1 MFEKIK
7 GILWRLFGRKTI
19 VPDIEIAAQDQF
31 GRDYEQAQDI
41 NFTAVFAN
49 KLASLIVTESLV
61 TADGKNPRAEFIDG
75 CISDVWDQAK
85 KITARA
91 LGTGGVVLIPYAAG
105 GKIFTDIVPQDRFY
119 INDVCGRNIR
129 AASVLAD
136 VIVRD
141 GKRYARYT
149 DYMLENGVYII
160 RNRAECEGKRIPLE
174 FIQEWKQMQ
183 EEIRIAN
190 VDKMLFA
197 HLKCPVDNRRAHDF
211 YGVPITYG
219 CGKIIADIRECMEQI
234 RDEFAQKQV
243 RVFADEALFGN
254 SEAIEGTL
262 FKRFMVGGSLENGP
276 FLEVF
281 DPAIR
286 ESSYYTRLTHLFEL
300 LEKAVGVSRGILT
313 EQVTQ
318 GATATEI
325 KRASYDTFALV
336 ENMRKNWEKAA
347 QELAYAYNVLAEFY
361 GITPPGDFTIRWDWS
376 YALIESS
383 TESWQEL
390 VTGVQLGI
398 IRKEELRQFIRP
410 NESIAEA
417 KKAIREINK
426 QDMEAAAQNPASA
439 KTGKT
444 QEAESEKNTA
454 GITEVT
460 AMGGLK

>member
-1 MFEKIK
+1 ME
-7 GILWRLFGRKTI
+7 
-19 VPDIEIAAQDQF
+19 
-31 GRDYEQAQDI
+31 
-41 NFTAVFAN
+41 AN
-49 KLASLIVTESLV
+49 A
-61 TADGKNPRAEFIDG
+61 
-75 CISDVWDQAK
+75 
-85 KITARA
+85 
-91 LGTGGVVLIPYAAG
+91 
-105 GKIFTDIVPQDRFY
+105 
-119 INDVCGRNIR
+119 GRNPHCQCGQN
-129 AASVLAD
+129 AV
-136 VIVRD
+136 
-141 GKRYARYT
+141 
-149 DYMLENGVYII
+149 
-160 RNRAECEGKRIPLE
+160 
-174 FIQEWKQMQ
+174 
-183 EEIRIAN
+183 
-190 VDKMLFA
+190 A

-325 KRASYDTFALV
+325 KRAAYDTFALV
-336 ENMRKNWEKAA
+336 ENMRKNWERAA

-417 KKAIREINK
+417 KRRY
-426 QDMEAAAQNPASA
+426 
-439 KTGKT
+439 GK
-444 QEAESEKNTA
+444 
-454 GITEVT
+454 
-460 AMGGLK
+460 

>member
-1 MFEKIK
+1 M
-7 GILWRLFGRKTI
+7 
-19 VPDIEIAAQDQF
+19 
-31 GRDYEQAQDI
+31 
-41 NFTAVFAN
+41 
-49 KLASLIVTESLV
+49 
-61 TADGKNPRAEFIDG
+61 
-75 CISDVWDQAK
+75 
-85 KITARA
+85 
-91 LGTGGVVLIPYAAG
+91 
-105 GKIFTDIVPQDRFY
+105 
-119 INDVCGRNIR
+119 
-129 AASVLAD
+129 
-136 VIVRD
+136 
-141 GKRYARYT
+141 
-149 DYMLENGVYII
+149 
-160 RNRAECEGKRIPLE
+160 
-174 FIQEWKQMQ
+174 
-183 EEIRIAN
+183 
-190 VDKMLFA
+190 
-197 HLKCPVDNRRAHDF
+197 
-211 YGVPITYG
+211 
-219 CGKIIADIRECMEQI
+219 
-234 RDEFAQKQV
+234 
-243 RVFADEALFGN
+243 
-254 SEAIEGTL
+254 
-262 FKRFMVGGSLENGP
+262 
-276 FLEVF
+276 EVF

-361 GITPPGDFTIRWDWS
+361 GITPLGDFTIRWDWS

-390 VTGVQLGI
+390 VTGVQMGI

-426 QDMEAAAQNPASA
+426 EDMEATAQNPAST

-444 QEAESEKNTA
+444 QEVEPEENTA
-454 GITEVT
+454 EITEIT